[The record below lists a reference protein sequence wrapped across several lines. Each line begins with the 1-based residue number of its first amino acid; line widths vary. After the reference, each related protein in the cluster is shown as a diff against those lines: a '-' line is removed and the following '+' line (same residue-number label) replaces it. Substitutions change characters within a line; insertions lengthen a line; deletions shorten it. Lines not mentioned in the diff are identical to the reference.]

1 MSFSTLF
8 YLAGL
13 QVWAV
18 PFPPGMVFGVRV
30 FLCLGVEG
38 AKLREVG
45 WGTCGVLGSRRG
57 PDSFVGTKESQRTV
71 EWACGVFREADP
83 GLSQCSLGRG

>member
-18 PFPPGMVFGVRV
+18 PFPPGMVFGVGV

-38 AKLREVG
+38 QSLG
-45 WGTCGVLGSRRG
+45 WGRVPVVS
-57 PDSFVGTKESQRTV
+57 
-71 EWACGVFREADP
+71 WDP
-83 GLSQCSLGRG
+83 GGGLIPL